1 MMLKHGLIIK
11 LNLYYFLIRNM
22 QTANIIEY
30 LENALD
36 NIDEKLKQIKDY
48 SDKAEQNANK
58 AREYME
64 VVERFLESERNGKGR
79 KALRKKFKKFLG
91 RKRIN
96 E

>member
-1 MMLKHGLIIK
+1 
-11 LNLYYFLIRNM
+11 M
-22 QTANIIEY
+22 QTANIINYIES
-30 LENALD
+30 ALD

>member
-1 MMLKHGLIIK
+1 
-11 LNLYYFLIRNM
+11 M
-22 QTANIIEY
+22 QTANIINYIES
-30 LENALD
+30 ALD

-58 AREYME
+58 ASEYME

>member
-1 MMLKHGLIIK
+1 MK
-11 LNLYYFLIRNM
+11 R
-22 QTANIIEY
+22 
-30 LENALD
+30 
-36 NIDEKLKQIKDY
+36 IKDY